1 MTGSSPLA
9 RGTLQRRALSLGCRR
24 LIPARAGNTCPMQ
37 ARQNLR
43 SAHPRSRGEH
53 PSKMPL
59 PSSVSGSSPLARGTQ
74 LRLTLRRMSRRLIPA
89 RAGNTSAAHYLSA
102 TLSAHPRSRGEHL
115 ALPITAVSSVGSS
128 PLARGTRSSCRSL
141 SVSFRLI
148 PARAGNT
155 AEAGTAIVG
164 WTAHPRSRGEHR
176 RRRLLCALA
185 SGSSPLA
192 RGTRVHLFLY
202 DLPRRL
208 IPARAGNTFGL
219 GSARPSLPAHPRSRG
234 EHVDGQR
241 LDDVC
246 RGSSPLARGTRFAV
260 ILKTVNSRLI
270 PARAGN
276 TPTAGKVKPHSTAHP
291 RSRGEHL
298 VQYAKNNFPA
308 GSSPLARGTP
318 R

>member
-1 MTGSSPLA
+1 M
-9 RGTLQRRALSLGCRR
+9 
-24 LIPARAGNTCPMQ
+24 
-37 ARQNLR
+37 
-43 SAHPRSRGEH
+43 
-53 PSKMPL
+53 
-59 PSSVSGSSPLARGTQ
+59 
-74 LRLTLRRMSRRLIPA
+74 
-89 RAGNTSAAHYLSA
+89 SA

-234 EHVDGQR
+234 EHFARGSTR
-241 LDDVC
+241 SNHL
-246 RGSSPLARGTRFAV
+246 GSSPLARGTLYGINTCYAV
-260 ILKTVNSRLI
+260 FRLI

-276 TPTAGKVKPHSTAHP
+276 TGRRGRCASWSSAHPRSRGEHTSSAGMPDSEVGSSPLARGTHLTRGRAATRLRLIPARAGNTSPANSFRRAITAHP
-291 RSRGEHL
+291 RSRGEH
-298 VQYAKNNFPA
+298 YAGVVAVFFGG
-308 GSSPLARGTP
+308 GSSPLARGTQSRFFLGRFGLRLIP
-318 R
+318 ARAGNTASTRAL

>member
-1 MTGSSPLA
+1 MSNAGEAKSEVGSSPLA
-9 RGTLQRRALSLGCRR
+9 RGTPFKNAAAVLGLR
-24 LIPARAGNTCPMQ
+24 LIPARAGNTITLDVAP
-37 ARQNLR
+37 NVTP
-43 SAHPRSRGEH
+43 AHPRSRGEH
-53 PSKMPL
+53 QAAA
-59 PSSVSGSSPLARGTQ
+59 VVNNA
-74 LRLTLRRMSRRLIPA
+74 PA
-89 RAGNTSAAHYLSA
+89 
-102 TLSAHPRSRGEHL
+102 
-115 ALPITAVSSVGSS
+115 GSS